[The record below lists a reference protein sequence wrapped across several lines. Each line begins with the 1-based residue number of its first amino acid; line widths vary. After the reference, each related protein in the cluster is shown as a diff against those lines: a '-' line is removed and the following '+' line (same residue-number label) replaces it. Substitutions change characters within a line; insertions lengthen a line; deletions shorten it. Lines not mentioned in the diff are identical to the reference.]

1 MMPEASPSKEPALA
15 SFATVD
21 EYLAS
26 LPDEKRAV
34 LEELRRAVN
43 AAAPGTTET
52 IAYDMPALR
61 SKDGRFLLSY
71 GGYKNHYSLFPA
83 SEVVVAALGDELTPY
98 LAGRGT
104 IRFPASRPIPLAM
117 VTKIVEVRVA
127 EHTADRGR

>member
-1 MMPEASPSKEPALA
+1 VA
-15 SFATVD
+15 SFASVD

-26 LPDEKRAV
+26 LPDEKSAA
-34 LEELRRAVN
+34 LEELRRTVN

-61 SKDGRFLLSY
+61 SKDGKFLLSY
-71 GGYKNHYSLFPA
+71 GAYKNHYSLFPA

-104 IRFPASRPIPLAM
+104 VRFPASRPIPIAM
-117 VTKIVEVRVA
+117 VRKIVEVLVA
-127 EHTADRGR
+127 ERLADRGR